1 MGSLGGCSQRRYYPL
16 LELQQR
22 HSPWFLRLLSCG
34 DLLILGGAMNLFE
47 TASEAKYRLQTHL
60 DELGLPAKFVDEII
74 GHHTVANYNKGSMV
88 SLQVSLVRAISS
100 VTLIISIQK
109 VAGPRFSRLK
119 H

>member
-1 MGSLGGCSQRRYYPL
+1 
-16 LELQQR
+16 
-22 HSPWFLRLLSCG
+22 
-34 DLLILGGAMNLFE
+34 MNLFE

-60 DELGLPAKFVDEII
+60 DSSRVWSRSI
-74 GHHTVANYNKGSMV
+74 VR
-88 SLQVSLVRAISS
+88 SLTETEFCSVSLVRAISS